1 MKKIIYPL
9 SLILLFI
16 TCSQQSTE
24 SSDKS
29 LVEDNDLAELITKRT
44 YYTKQIND
52 LSLELENINS
62 AIDALGGTEK
72 RQLITAF
79 KSKKQPFEH
88 QLEVQANI
96 KTRQN
101 VLIYPEFAG
110 RLIKLKV
117 EEGQKVKKGTLL
129 AIIEDAGLKDQLD
142 QIKLQLDLT
151 KTTFERTKRL
161 WDQKIGSEMM
171 YLEAQTRYKAAK
183 KQVSQIRQ
191 QLAKTKIYAPFS
203 GVIDQIPARLGSNLI
218 PGVTPVLRIV
228 NLNSMFAESDV
239 PENYLPNITKGSKA
253 TVTIPALNLVQKTQ
267 VHQTGN
273 FISATNRTF
282 RVEARLENPEGII
295 KPNLNARLSIIDYY
309 NPEAIMIPLR
319 VIRENAN
326 GQPYVFILSNPE
338 KDNGYTTEK
347 RMIVLGKSKEEM
359 IEILEGVTIDE
370 LIADEGVSLLVS
382 NQKVKRILEK

>member
-16 TCSQQSTE
+16 MCSQQSTE

-88 QLEVQANI
+88 QLEIQANI

-203 GVIDQIPARLGSNLI
+203 GVIDEIPARLGSNLI

-359 IEILEGVTIDE
+359 IEILEGLEIDE

-382 NQKVKRILEK
+382 NQKVKRILE

>member
-1 MKKIIYPL
+1 MKKIISTL
-9 SLILLFI
+9 SLIFLFI
-16 TCSQQSTE
+16 TCTQQNTE
-24 SSDKS
+24 NSDKS
-29 LVEDNDLAELITKRT
+29 LSEDNNLKKLIAKRT

-52 LSLELENINS
+52 LSLELEKINS

-79 KSKKQPFEH
+79 KSKKEPFEH

-203 GVIDQIPARLGSNLI
+203 GVIDEIPARLGSNLI

-359 IEILEGVTIDE
+359 IEILEGVKIDE

-382 NQKVKRILEK
+382 NQKVKRILE

>member
-24 SSDKS
+24 SSDKN
-29 LVEDNDLAELITKRT
+29 LVEDNDLAELISKRT

-203 GVIDQIPARLGSNLI
+203 GVIDEIPARLGSNLI

-382 NQKVKRILEK
+382 NQKVKRILE

>member
-1 MKKIIYPL
+1 MKKIIYQL

-24 SSDKS
+24 SSDKN
-29 LVEDNDLAELITKRT
+29 LVEDNDLAELISKRT

-171 YLEAQTRYKAAK
+171 YLEAQTRYKAAR

-203 GVIDQIPARLGSNLI
+203 GVIDEIPARLGSNLI

-382 NQKVKRILEK
+382 NQKVKRILE

>member
-16 TCSQQSTE
+16 TCSQQKTE
-24 SSDKS
+24 ISDKS
-29 LVEDNDLAELITKRT
+29 LVEDNDLTELITKRT

-191 QLAKTKIYAPFS
+191 QLAKTKIYAPFN
-203 GVIDQIPARLGSNLI
+203 GVIDEIPARLGSNLI

-382 NQKVKRILEK
+382 NQKVKRILE

>member
-1 MKKIIYPL
+1 MKKILYPL

-62 AIDALGGTEK
+62 SIDALGGTEK

-110 RLIKLKV
+110 RLIKLNV

-203 GVIDQIPARLGSNLI
+203 GVIDEIPARLGSNLI

-239 PENYLPNITKGSKA
+239 PENYLPNISKGSKA

-382 NQKVKRILEK
+382 NQKVKRILE

>member
-16 TCSQQSTE
+16 MCSQQSTE

-29 LVEDNDLAELITKRT
+29 LVEDNDLAELISKRT

-62 AIDALGGTEK
+62 AIDAMGETEK

-88 QLEVQANI
+88 QLEIQANI

-203 GVIDQIPARLGSNLI
+203 GVIDEIPARLGSNLI

-239 PENYLPNITKGSKA
+239 PENYLPNIIKGSKA

-359 IEILEGVTIDE
+359 IEILEGVEIDE
-370 LIADEGVSLLVS
+370 LIADEGVSFLVS
-382 NQKVKRILEK
+382 NQKVKRILE

>member
-171 YLEAQTRYKAAK
+171 YLEAQTRYKAAR

-203 GVIDQIPARLGSNLI
+203 GVIDEIPARLGSNLM

>member
-16 TCSQQSTE
+16 MCSQQSTE

-29 LVEDNDLAELITKRT
+29 LSEDNNLKELIAKRT

-203 GVIDQIPARLGSNLI
+203 GVIDEIPARLGSNLI

-239 PENYLPNITKGSKA
+239 PENYLPNINKGSKA

-359 IEILEGVTIDE
+359 IEILEGVEIDE

-382 NQKVKRILEK
+382 NQKVKRILE

>member
-1 MKKIIYPL
+1 MKKIISPL

-16 TCSQQSTE
+16 KCSQHSTE
-24 SSDKS
+24 SSDKN
-29 LVEDNDLAELITKRT
+29 LVEDNDLAELISKRT

-203 GVIDQIPARLGSNLI
+203 GVIDEIPARLGSNLI

-359 IEILEGVTIDE
+359 IEILEGVKIDE

-382 NQKVKRILEK
+382 NQKVKRILE

>member
-1 MKKIIYPL
+1 MKKIIYTL
-9 SLILLFI
+9 SLSLLFI

-52 LSLELENINS
+52 LSLELENINN

-79 KSKKQPFEH
+79 KSKKKPFEH

-101 VLIYPEFAG
+101 VIIYPEFAG

-171 YLEAQTRYKAAK
+171 YLEAQTRYKAARK
-183 KQVSQIRQ
+183 KVSQIRQ

-203 GVIDQIPARLGSNLI
+203 GVIDEIPARLGSNLI

-382 NQKVKRILEK
+382 NQKVKRILE

>member
-1 MKKIIYPL
+1 MKKIISPL

-29 LVEDNDLAELITKRT
+29 LVEDNDLAELIAKRT

-52 LSLELENINS
+52 LSLELENINN

-79 KSKKQPFEH
+79 KSKTQPFEH

-203 GVIDQIPARLGSNLI
+203 GVIDEIPARLGSNLI

-382 NQKVKRILEK
+382 NQKVKRILE

>member
-1 MKKIIYPL
+1 M
-9 SLILLFI
+9 
-16 TCSQQSTE
+16 CSQQSTE

-29 LVEDNDLAELITKRT
+29 LIEDNDLAELITKRT

-117 EEGQKVKKGTLL
+117 EEGQKVKEGTLL

-203 GVIDQIPARLGSNLI
+203 GVIDEIPARLGSNLI

-239 PENYLPNITKGSKA
+239 PENYLPNINKGSKA

-359 IEILEGVTIDE
+359 IEILEGVEIDE

-382 NQKVKRILEK
+382 NQKVKRILE

>member
-16 TCSQQSTE
+16 MCSQQSTE

-29 LVEDNDLAELITKRT
+29 LLEDNDLAELITKRT

-203 GVIDQIPARLGSNLI
+203 GVIDEIPARLGSNLI

-239 PENYLPNITKGSKA
+239 PENYLPNINKGSKA

-309 NPEAIMIPLR
+309 NPKAIMIPLR

-359 IEILEGVTIDE
+359 IEILEGVEIDE

-382 NQKVKRILEK
+382 NQKVKRILE

>member
-9 SLILLFI
+9 SLIFLFI
-16 TCSQQSTE
+16 TCSQQNTE

-29 LVEDNDLAELITKRT
+29 LVEDNDLSELITKRT

-79 KSKKQPFEH
+79 KSKRQSFEH

-101 VLIYPEFAG
+101 VVIYPEFAG

-203 GVIDQIPARLGSNLI
+203 GVIDEIPARLGSNLI

-239 PENYLPNITKGSKA
+239 PENYLPNIIKGSKA

-359 IEILEGVTIDE
+359 IEILEGVEIDE

-382 NQKVKRILEK
+382 NQKVKRILE

>member
-79 KSKKQPFEH
+79 KSKTQPFEH

-110 RLIKLKV
+110 RLIKLNV

-203 GVIDQIPARLGSNLI
+203 GVIDEIPARLGSNLI

-382 NQKVKRILEK
+382 NQKVKRILE

>member
-1 MKKIIYPL
+1 MKKIISTL

-203 GVIDQIPARLGSNLI
+203 GVIDEIPARLGSNLI

-267 VHQTGN
+267 VHLTGN

-359 IEILEGVTIDE
+359 IEILEGVEIDE

-382 NQKVKRILEK
+382 NQKVKRILE

>member
-1 MKKIIYPL
+1 MKKILYLL

-24 SSDKS
+24 SSDKN
-29 LVEDNDLAELITKRT
+29 LVEDNDLAELISKRT

-203 GVIDQIPARLGSNLI
+203 GVIDEIPARLGSNLI

-239 PENYLPNITKGSKA
+239 PENYLSNITKGSKA

-382 NQKVKRILEK
+382 NQKVKRILE